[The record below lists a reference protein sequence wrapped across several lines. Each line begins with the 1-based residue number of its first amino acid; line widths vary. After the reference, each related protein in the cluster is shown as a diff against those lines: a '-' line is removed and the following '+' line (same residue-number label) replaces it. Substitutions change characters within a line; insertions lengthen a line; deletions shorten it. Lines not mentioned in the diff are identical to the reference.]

1 MPKRTDISTILII
14 GAGPI
19 IIGQACEFDYSG
31 TQACKALREEG
42 YRIVLVNSNPATIMT
57 DPDMA
62 DRTYVEPITPEIVA
76 KIIEKERG
84 DRSKGFALLPTMGGQ
99 TALNCALSLQQ
110 LGVLEKYDVEMI
122 GATAHAIDKAE
133 DRELFRQAMT
143 KIGLD
148 TPKSRLAN
156 ASDVKKAHKEEYNR
170 QIERVTAEHADAVL
184 REKALDA
191 FKRDWESNEPERKR
205 RYISKG
211 LTEAIEAIDEIGLP
225 AIIRPSFTMGGTGGG
240 IAYDREEFIDIVQNG
255 LDASP
260 TTEVLIEESV
270 LGWKEYEMEVVRDK
284 ADNCI
289 IVCSIENI
297 DPMGVHTGDSI
308 TVAPAL
314 TLTDKEYQIMRDASL
329 AVLREIGVETGGS
342 NVQFAVNPADG
353 RMIVIEMNPRV
364 SRSSALASKATGFP
378 IAKVAAKLAVGYTL
392 DEIENDI
399 TGGATPASFEPTIDY
414 VVTKVPRFAFEK
426 FPGAEPVLTTA
437 MKSVGESMAIGRTF
451 AESLQKALRSLE
463 TGLNGL
469 DEVEI
474 EGLGMG
480 DDWNVLR
487 ARLSKQTPD
496 RLLVVGQALRMGM
509 SSEEIFEACKIDP
522 WFIARLKEIVDLE
535 AKVRKHG
542 LPDNAASLRMV
553 KAAGFSDMRLAS
565 LAGVQ
570 ENDVRALRHK
580 LDVRPVF
587 KRIDTCAAEF
597 ASPTAYM
604 YSTYETPFAGEPAC
618 ESRPTDKRKIVILGG
633 GPNRI
638 GQGIEFDY
646 CCCHACFA
654 LSDAGF
660 ETIMINCNPE
670 TVSTDYD
677 TSDRLYFE
685 PLTQEDVLEILAK
698 EKQNGE
704 LVGVIVQFGGQTP
717 LKLAHALQE
726 AGIPILGTS
735 VDSIDLAEDRDRFKR
750 ILDKLHL
757 KQPKNG
763 IAYSVEQAR
772 IIAAELGLPL
782 VVRPSYVLGGR
793 AMAIIR
799 DEGALQ
805 DYLLDTLPSLIPA
818 EVKSRYPNDK
828 TGQINTVLG
837 KNPLLFDRYLADAIE
852 IDVDC
857 LCDGKDVFIAGIM
870 EHIEEAGIHSGD
882 SACSLPPRSLSK
894 ETLATLEEQTRKM
907 ALALE
912 VGGLMNV
919 QYALKDG
926 EIYVLEVNP
935 RASRTV
941 PFVAKVIGKPIAKIA
956 SRIMA
961 GESLASFGLKAEEL
975 GHVAVKEA
983 VFPFA
988 RFPGVDTVLGPEM
1001 RSTGEVMGLDRSFE
1015 VAFAK
1020 SQLGGGVKVPT
1031 SGTVFV
1037 SVREA
1042 DKPRVLETMRMLSG
1056 LGFKIVAT
1064 GGTARFLE
1072 KNGVPALKI
1081 NKVSEGRPH
1090 VVDMIKNGGI
1100 QLVFNTTEGAQ
1111 ALADSRSLR
1120 RAALLHKAPYYT
1132 TLAGAVAAAQ
1142 GIKAYKGGDLEVRA
1156 LQDYFA

>member
-19 IIGQACEFDYSG
+19 VIGQACEFDYSG
-31 TQACKALREEG
+31 TQACKALKAEG

-57 DPDMA
+57 DPDLA
-62 DRTYVEPITPEIVA
+62 HRTYVEPITPEFVA
-76 KIIEKERG
+76 KIIEKERYVVPG
-84 DRSKGFALLPTMGGQ
+84 GFALLPTMGGQ
-99 TALNCALSLQQ
+99 TALNCALSLEKM
-110 LGVLEKYDVEMI
+110 GVLKKFDVEMI

-133 DRELFRQAMT
+133 DRELFREAMT

-148 TPKSRLAN
+148 TPRSHH
-156 ASDVKKAHKEEYNR
+156 VK
-170 QIERVTAEHADAVL
+170 TL
-184 REKALDA
+184 TSALDA
-191 FKRDWESNEPERKR
+191 LD
-205 RYISKG
+205 
-211 LTEAIEAIDEIGLP
+211 DIGLP
-225 AIIRPSFTMGGTGGG
+225 AIIRPSFTLGGTGGG
-240 IAYDREEFIDIVQNG
+240 IAYNKAEFIEIVERG
-255 LDASP
+255 IDASP
-260 TTEVLIEESV
+260 TSEVLIEESV

-342 NVQFAVNPADG
+342 NVQFAVDPRTG

-378 IAKVAAKLAVGYTL
+378 IAKVAARLAVGYTL
-392 DEIENDI
+392 DEIANDI

-414 VVTKVPRFAFEK
+414 VVTKIPRFAFEK

-437 MKSVGESMAIGRTF
+437 MKSVGEAMAIGRNF

-463 TGLNGL
+463 TGLSGL
-469 DEVEI
+469 DEIEI
-474 EGLGMG
+474 EGLGKG
-480 DDWNVLR
+480 DDMNVLR
-487 ARLSKQTPD
+487 GALGTPTPD
-496 RLLVVGQALRMGM
+496 RLLVVGQALRLGM
-509 SSEEIFEACKIDP
+509 SQLEIHEASKIDP
-522 WFIARLKEIVDLE
+522 WFVARIAEIVALE
-535 AKVRKHG
+535 EKVRKFG
-542 LPDNAASLRMV
+542 LPTDAENLRRL
-553 KAAGFSDMRLAS
+553 KFAGFSDARLAT
-565 LAGVQ
+565 LAGM
-570 ENDVRALRHK
+570 EEAAVRAARHA
-580 LDVRPVF
+580 LNVRPVY

-604 YSTYETPFAGEPAC
+604 YSTYETPFAGAPAS
-618 ESRPTDKRKIVILGG
+618 EAQPSDRKKIVILGG

-654 LSDAGF
+654 LDDAGF

-685 PLTQEDVLEILAK
+685 PLTNEDVAEILDV
-698 EKQNGE
+698 EKSRGT
-704 LVGVIVQFGGQTP
+704 LVGVIVQYGGQTP
-717 LKLAHALQE
+717 LKLAHGLAALG
-726 AGIPILGTS
+726 APILGTP

-750 ILDKLHL
+750 LLDKLGL

-763 IAYSVEQAR
+763 IAYSVEQSR
-772 IIAAELGLPL
+772 IVAGELGLPL

-799 DEGALQ
+799 DTNELD
-805 DYLLDTLPSLIPA
+805 DYLLGTLPSLVPSEI
-818 EVKSRYPNDK
+818 KTRYPNDK
-828 TGQINTVLG
+828 TGQINMVLG
-837 KNPLLFDRYLADAIE
+837 KNPLLFDRYLTDAIE
-852 IDVDC
+852 VDVDC
-857 LCDGKDVFIAGIM
+857 VADGEQAVIAGVM

-882 SACSLPPRSLSK
+882 SACSLPPRSLAPEVVEKLEAQTKS
-894 ETLATLEEQTRKM
+894 LAM
-907 ALALE
+907 ALG
-912 VGGLMNV
+912 VVGLMNV
-919 QYALKDG
+919 QFALKDG

-941 PFVAKVIGKPIAKIA
+941 PFVAKVVGAPFAKIA
-956 SRIMA
+956 ARVMA
-961 GESLASFGLKAEEL
+961 GEKLSTFALPSGPLAHIG
-975 GHVAVKEA
+975 VKEA

-1001 RSTGEVMGLDRSFE
+1001 RSTGEVIGLD
-1015 VAFAK
+1015 VAFDAAFVK
-1020 SQLGGGVKVPT
+1020 SQLGGGTKAPREGV
-1031 SGTVFV
+1031 VFV
-1037 SVREA
+1037 SVRDA
-1042 DKPRVLETMRMLSG
+1042 DKARIVPAIRELKEI
-1056 LGFKIVAT
+1056 GFSVVAT
-1064 GGTARFLE
+1064 GGTARFLQE
-1072 KNGVPALKI
+1072 EGIAAQKI

-1090 VVDMIKNGGI
+1090 IVDAIKNGAI

-1120 RAALLHKAPYYT
+1120 RAALLHKVPYYT
-1132 TLAGAVAAAQ
+1132 TLAGAIAAAQ
-1142 GIKAYKGGDLEVRA
+1142 GVRAYVSGDLEARA
-1156 LQDYFA
+1156 LQDYFQPAKD